1 MRITT
6 SASGIVRGERAGVQ
20 LNSCWAILPEVEMQT
35 DLPSRAPDLLKRAF
49 SLFKERHRSRPVKRE
64 DYSVHR
70 RRCGFISDS
79 AAQPVG
85 ASAWDLR
92 SVKDLNFKV
101 PHEAL
106 L

>member
-70 RRCGFISDS
+70 ECSSNKYFGVQNVRITYRL
-79 AAQPVG
+79 P
-85 ASAWDLR
+85 
-92 SVKDLNFKV
+92 
-101 PHEAL
+101 L
-106 L
+106 LVEKF

>member
-1 MRITT
+1 MVGAAGSRVFTLDGLCSVQAVRQMRITT

-20 LNSCWAILPEVEMQT
+20 LNSCWAIVPEVEMQT

-70 RRCGFISDS
+70 CGFDRFR
-79 AAQPVG
+79 VV
-85 ASAWDLR
+85 L
-92 SVKDLNFKV
+92 
-101 PHEAL
+101 
-106 L
+106 